1 MEAEPYL
8 ADRSTLPKTQGA
20 LRMCQ
25 RTKRKKCGGEVYV
38 SSEFSIICKEE
49 YENSPK
55 LLTTVFGYVHKG
67 LGVCEYISRLNPDD
81 QEIIVHSCGTWI
93 DPADEEMEQDFTVLP
108 ATRRFISSPGDGR
121 VCYIQ
126 FSIDG
131 SVQSKIL
138 FQLDSDAAPSMCE
151 VFLGCCQSSVDSLS
165 YKSYLVTE
173 VSDQASSL

>member
-1 MEAEPYL
+1 
-8 ADRSTLPKTQGA
+8 
-20 LRMCQ
+20 MCQ

-49 YENSPK
+49 YESSPK

-67 LGVCEYISRLNPDD
+67 LGVCEYISRLNPDE
-81 QEIIVHSCGTWI
+81 QKIIVHSCGTWI
-93 DPADEEMEQDFTVLP
+93 DPADEEMEPDSTVSP

-121 VCYIQ
+121 ACYIQ

-151 VFLGCCQSSVDSLS
+151 VFLGCCRSTVDSLS
-165 YKSYLVTE
+165 YKSSLVTE